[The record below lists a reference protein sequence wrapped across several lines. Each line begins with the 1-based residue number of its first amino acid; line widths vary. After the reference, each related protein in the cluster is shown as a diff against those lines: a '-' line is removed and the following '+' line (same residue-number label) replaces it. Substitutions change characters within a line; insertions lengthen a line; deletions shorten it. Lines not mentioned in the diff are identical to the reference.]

1 MELLDLW
8 KRTKLIF
15 NSVRAPKAARAA
27 RVTAFTFTFKR
38 SATLNDLNVNI

>member
-1 MELLDLW
+1 MELFDLW
-8 KRTKLIF
+8 TKRTKLIF
-15 NSVRAPKAARAA
+15 NSVRAPRAA